1 MATADE
7 EEEETRRVVVDGGGG
22 GDGGGDESRWR
33 RRRQSLPGG
42 RHVLWKARLPLKPDL
57 DFIRLATLI
66 SGMGITVGVGDSNNH
81 CTDFKVHIHM
91 ITSQHFDNNCSRA
104 QI

>member
-7 EEEETRRVVVDGGGG
+7 EEEETRRVVVDGGGA
-22 GDGGGDESRWR
+22 DGGDESRW

-57 DFIRLATLI
+57 DF
-66 SGMGITVGVGDSNNH
+66 
-81 CTDFKVHIHM
+81 VHW
-91 ITSQHFDNNCSRA
+91 RR
-104 QI
+104 